1 VPIPAIPIIP
11 DLLFYP
17 FFNVVFDSTFFRV
30 RQDICSDNRLEPLPS
45 KKATAPSKTRCYKIE
60 HREILSS
67 SNP

>member
-30 RQDICSDNRLEPLPS
+30 RQSPLLVLAQSMPS
-45 KKATAPSKTRCYKIE
+45 HDGRRAKLNKGGGELKTQF
-60 HREILSS
+60 
-67 SNP
+67 